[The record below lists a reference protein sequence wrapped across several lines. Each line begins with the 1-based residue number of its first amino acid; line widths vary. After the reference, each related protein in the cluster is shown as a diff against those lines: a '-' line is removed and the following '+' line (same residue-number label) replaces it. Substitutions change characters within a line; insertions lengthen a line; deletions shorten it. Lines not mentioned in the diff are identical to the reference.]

1 MRAISLGTL
10 VAVCLFATACSST
23 MTSNGGQGGQVGSG
37 GAGDGGHQTGAG
49 GSGTGGAGKGGTG
62 AGGAGTG
69 GTGAGGAGSGGHTGV
84 GGHSNDA
91 GQDATAGMSDC
102 NPACGSGSVCVGTGI
117 QGGAIF
123 LPNDAG
129 VCPAGRHVENGF
141 CLQDLTFA
149 CMPIPSGCNGA
160 ATCTCA
166 SSLCNGRTCGT
177 PTLDELTCIQFVP

>member
-1 MRAISLGTL
+1 MRAISLST
-10 VAVCLFATACSST
+10 VFAACLLAAACSST
-23 MTSNGGQGGQVGSG
+23 GINNGGQGGQVGSG

-49 GSGTGGAGKGGTG
+49 GAG

-91 GQDATAGMSDC
+91 GQDATAGRSDC

-123 LPNDAG
+123 MPNDAG